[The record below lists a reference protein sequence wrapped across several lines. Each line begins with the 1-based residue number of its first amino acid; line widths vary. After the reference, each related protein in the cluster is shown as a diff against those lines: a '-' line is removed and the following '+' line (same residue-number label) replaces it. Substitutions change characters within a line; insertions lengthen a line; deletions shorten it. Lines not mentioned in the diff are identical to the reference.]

1 EAKKVDV
8 VLTNTSKKI
17 TNNIFT
23 LNFFQ
28 TEKISPKMLP
38 RKLRISLWDEQG
50 KQVST
55 DEVIHADRISDL
67 AENRTFSILLKLM
80 SGIQNGKYNLRL
92 IDDDTQMEY
101 ESIAF
106 DVNVGIMSDFEDF

>member
-1 EAKKVDV
+1 
-8 VLTNTSKKI
+8 VLTNTTKKI

-55 DEVIHADRISDL
+55 DEVIHADRDSDN
-67 AENRTFSILLKLM
+67 AECRTFSIRLKLM
-80 SGIQNGKYNLRL
+80 SGLQNGKYALRL
-92 IDDDTQMEY
+92 IDDETQMEY
-101 ESIAF
+101 ESIPF
-106 DVNVGIMSDFEDF
+106 DVNVGITGDFDDF